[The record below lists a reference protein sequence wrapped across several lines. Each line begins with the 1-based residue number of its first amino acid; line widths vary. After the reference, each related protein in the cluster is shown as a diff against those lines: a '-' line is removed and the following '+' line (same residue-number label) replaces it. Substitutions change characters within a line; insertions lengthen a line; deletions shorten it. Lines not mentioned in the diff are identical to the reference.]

1 MSINSWKAEFYPTD
15 AVDTRRD
22 EAIQHTL
29 RKWKGTQSEN
39 LAKHEMEKAKY
50 AEIIGLTEED
60 HFYFGSGSCALCVHY
75 TCSDCPL
82 QQHTNYTCSDPG
94 SQYKRWVLEN
104 NPEPMIK
111 ALEEILAMEQ
121 S

>member
-1 MSINSWKAEFYPTD
+1 MSSNSWKAEFYPTD
-15 AVDTRRD
+15 AIDTRRD

-29 RKWKGTQSEN
+29 RKWKGTQPEN

-75 TCSDCPL
+75 NCSDCPL
-82 QQHTNYTCSDPG
+82 QQHTNYTCSEPG

-104 NPEPMIK
+104 DPEPMIK